1 MSNGGKIS
9 WEHEYENA
17 LERARSEQKLVLLD
31 VFNPG

>member
-1 MSNGGKIS
+1 MSGGDKIP
-9 WEHEYENA
+9 WEHDYEKA